1 MVLEWKGEAVAKA
14 IKTAT
19 AKGSY
24 ITAEEVLTEA
34 IENCPKQTGTLRRSG
49 TISANKDINAQEAYS
64 QAKTGAV
71 KRAEKSAIKDIT
83 DKIFISFNTP
93 YAHRQ
98 HEDLS
103 MSHDGGGNYYTAG
116 GKKEY
121 VKEGGAKYLE
131 KGWNSKIN
139 NITKNIKAEVK
150 KAGIE

>member
-14 IKTAT
+14 IKEAT

-24 ITAEEVLTEA
+24 VTAEEILTEA
-34 IENCPKQTGTLRRSG
+34 TSNCPKQSGTLRRSG
-49 TISANKDINAQEAYS
+49 TISIDKDINAQEAYS

-71 KRAEKSAIKDIT
+71 KRAEKAKAVAVT
-83 DKIFISFNTP
+83 DKIFVSFNTP

-103 MSHDGGGNYYTAG
+103 MSHDGNGNYYTYG

-121 VKEGGAKYLE
+121 VKEGGSKYLE
-131 KGWNSKIN
+131 KAWNAKIN